1 MTLKIYLTK
10 SEHKTLDEEG
20 YDVTDTKYDNLFK
33 GKFISS
39 SSGIYN
45 LEDTDTKSISASKY
59 RLTKYND
66 STNKTEVLINNAF
79 AYFDDYIANINFD
92 NNTINIYSVDEPKK
106 VIASIKNKDF
116 RRFNNNGKNIS
127 NVIIR
132 KIEPSDNKIVISYDK
147 ITSDGVSNFYADSYA
162 YSAAAKML

>member
-1 MTLKIYLTK
+1 MVSMSK

-66 STNKTEVLINNAF
+66 STNKTEVLIKNAF
-79 AYFDDYIANINFD
+79 GYFDDYIANINFD
-92 NNTINIYSVDEPKK
+92 NNTINIYSVDDPKK

-147 ITSDGVSNFYADSYA
+147 ITSDGVSNFYADNYA
-162 YSAAAKML
+162 YSAAGKML